1 MSPHLSRDQWSRL
14 EICLLH
20 SWRQSVQSLIDS
32 ISQMYIFAWLFSLV
46 LLLLVMCNLMSAVSS
61 KKKVCCFSDSARCQS
76 KSFSFFSSQP
86 HLVSKAKGTIDF
98 GGLNKWLYS
107 QWIKQPLKKKN
118 VKCNYVQGDGFIS
131 LDLAAPPLPPSV
143 HHHHQAE
150 LSVEDRE
157 NRCGCVVYTKF

>member
-32 ISQMYIFAWLFSLV
+32 ISRMYIFAWLFSFV

-86 HLVSKAKGTIDF
+86 HLVSKAKRTIDF
-98 GGLNKWLYS
+98 GGLNKWLFS
-107 QWIKQPLKKKN
+107 VTITKERKQAKLDKETNTIKSN
-118 VKCNYVQGDGFIS
+118 IHS
-131 LDLAAPPLPPSV
+131 LDTIFYFAQYSELKLFF
-143 HHHHQAE
+143 E
-150 LSVEDRE
+150 LSFVT
-157 NRCGCVVYTKF
+157 C